1 MTRVRVLAAV
11 AALATLLTACS
22 GASSGGSGGSSPG
35 ASSSAG
41 ASPAA
46 SGSASAS
53 GSVSASP
60 SGSVDLTEASADEI
74 LAQARAAFLAAPS
87 VHAKGVL
94 LTDGTSYTL
103 DLRLVKGRG
112 AVGTVGSKGGRLTLV
127 RVGNAAYVSLDAA
140 SLRAATGSAEA
151 ARRYAGKYFSVTSSN
166 RAAFRP
172 FLALTDA
179 GKAFG
184 PALAPTGTVTKG
196 SVSTVNGRRV
206 VDLLV
211 DGGSSGDV
219 FVALDG
225 RPYPVRIGY
234 GKGGQHVDFDS
245 YGAKVALAK
254 PPASKLAP
262 TPGG

>member
-1 MTRVRVLAAV
+1 MTRGRVLAAA
-11 AALATLLTACS
+11 AALVTLLTACS
-22 GASSGGSGGSSPG
+22 GASSGGSAGGSPG
-35 ASSSAG
+35 ASSSG
-41 ASPAA
+41 PSPTASA
-46 SGSASAS
+46 SGSASGAAS
-53 GSVSASP
+53 GSPSA
-60 SGSVDLTEASADEI
+60 VDLTAASADEI
-74 LAQARAAFLAAPS
+74 LAQSRAAFLAAPS

-94 LTDGTSYTL
+94 LTDGTSYTI

-112 AVGTVGSKGGRLTLV
+112 AVGTVGSRGGRLTVV

-166 RAAFRP
+166 RAAFTP

-179 GKAFG
+179 GQAFG
-184 PALAPTGTVTKG
+184 PALAPTGAVTKG

-206 VDLLV
+206 IDLLV

-225 RPYPVRIGY
+225 KPYPVRIGY